1 VYKQNALRD
10 RRPAVGLTQEY
21 VSDDPALK
29 KPRPRCHMAQ
39 SSGLGSELTGEQVS
53 VLASRLRIA
62 SLILATAMVFFFIRN
77 LFEPQ
82 ELSPDWNLA
91 IGLCGGMMVL
101 TGVLAA
107 LLWARRDWCG
117 PYLRLIEIALFG
129 GMVVF
134 FSVMQFNSFHN
145 GNILQFAAK
154 GREAFFVRMIAIA
167 FSVRWFSIVVLYG
180 AFIPNTWRRC
190 AIVVGTIAA
199 IPILINLGV
208 ALVEKELRPYVGE
221 LVLDTIIIMGVGS
234 AIAIFGSYKISAL
247 HQEAVEAKK
256 LGQYS
261 LKKRLGAGGMGE
273 VYLAEHMM
281 LRRPCAVKLIRPDQ
295 AGDAANLTRFER
307 EVQATAT
314 LTHPNTVEIFDYGNT
329 EEGTFYYVMEY
340 LPGLSLQELVE
351 QSGPLPPERAV
362 HFLRQVCGALREA
375 HDLGIIH
382 RDIKPSNILI
392 CERGGVQDVAKLLD
406 FGLAQCTGVHKQNA
420 DKLTI
425 QGTIVGSPPFMSP
438 EQATGRDDLDA
449 RTDIYSLGAVA
460 YFLLTGKAPYE
471 RDTAMQMMMA
481 HTYEP
486 LIHPNRLRPELPN
499 DLQDV
504 IVRCLEKDPAK
515 RFQSADSL
523 EKALAACSNSSLWTS
538 DRATTWWKNHD
549 SHTLNRVDDHQTLV
563 AAALPT

>member
-1 VYKQNALRD
+1 
-10 RRPAVGLTQEY
+10 
-21 VSDDPALK
+21 
-29 KPRPRCHMAQ
+29 
-39 SSGLGSELTGEQVS
+39 
-53 VLASRLRIA
+53 
-62 SLILATAMVFFFIRN
+62 
-77 LFEPQ
+77 
-82 ELSPDWNLA
+82 
-91 IGLCGGMMVL
+91 MMVL

-107 LLWARRDWCG
+107 LLWARRDLCG

-129 GMVVF
+129 GMALF

-145 GNILQFAAK
+145 GNVLQFAAR
-154 GREAFFVRMIAIA
+154 GREGFFVRMIAIA

-190 AIVVGTIAA
+190 AFVVGAIAA
-199 IPILINLGV
+199 IPILINLGA
-208 ALVEKELRPYVGE
+208 ALLEKDLRPYAGE
-221 LVLDTIIIMGVGS
+221 LVLDTVIIMGVAS

-261 LKKRLGAGGMGE
+261 LKKKLGAGGMGE

-295 AGDAANLTRFER
+295 AGDTANLTRFER
-307 EVQATAT
+307 EVQSTAT

-340 LPGLSLQELVE
+340 LPGLSLQEMVE
-351 QSGPLPPERAV
+351 QSGPLPAERAV

-375 HDLGIIH
+375 HGLGIIH

-438 EQATGRDDLDA
+438 EQASGRDDLDA

-481 HTYEP
+481 HAYEP
-486 LIHPNRLRPELPN
+486 LIHPNRLRPDLPS
-499 DLQDV
+499 DLQEV

-515 RFQSADSL
+515 RFQSADGL
-523 EKALAACSNSSLWTS
+523 EKALAACANSGLWTT

-549 SHTLNRVDDHQTLV
+549 SHVPKRADERQTV
-563 AAALPT
+563 AAAALAT